1 MNRSKWS
8 EMMPLTLAVLVT
20 VGYVAFLEQSIMKI
34 TGGVFSYPLDD
45 PFIHMQ
51 VARNLA
57 QHGTWGINPSEFA
70 SASSSVL
77 YTLLLTFLFKIFPV
91 NILIPFVINV
101 IAAVVLLTVI
111 HRWLLRQQAGMIAR
125 SVTLLLVVVFAP
137 LPILIISGME
147 HILQCIFSFLF
158 ITSFAGWMEQW
169 QQPALAAGADKDSRL
184 PWRIYVYAILMT
196 GIRYEGIFPVMV
208 AGLILLYHRKLVG
221 AISLGLAA
229 SLLIVIF
236 GIYSVSK
243 GSYFFPNSVL
253 IKADS
258 IRPSFGG
265 IVEFIQNTLINKWSL
280 DSAQMANVPGG
291 RPPGIS
297 LPATQRLLIL
307 LPATFLLFLEPLRQR
322 RSWLYFLI
330 LLTGCT
336 LIHLALAA
344 TGWFY
349 RYEAYLV
356 VSTIVILS
364 MIYCKWGVAYLKG
377 KPGIAIAMAGLLAF
391 MVFFPFILRSAA
403 AYSKAKQACINI
415 YDQQYQMGQFLKK
428 YYKGS
433 TVAVNDIG
441 AVAFYGDLH
450 VVDLWGLGDIDVAR
464 SKKGQYCTP
473 VFLDS
478 LVKARNTRLALVYET
493 WFDKPL
499 LDRWTKVA
507 TWQMPNNVICGY
519 DVVTF
524 YAIDVR
530 DKGSLT
536 DNLKAFQSSLPRE
549 ISVVYY

>member
-1 MNRSKWS
+1 MKRFN
-8 EMMPLTLAVLVT
+8 MMPLLLAVLAT
-20 VGYVAFLEQSIMKI
+20 VIYVLFLERSIMKI

-77 YTLLLTFLFKIFPV
+77 YTILLTFLFKVFPV

-101 IAAVVLLTVI
+101 IAALVLLTVI
-111 HRWLLRQQAGMIAR
+111 HRWLLRQQAGIVAR
-125 SVTLLLVVVFAP
+125 TVILLLVVVFAP
-137 LPILIISGME
+137 LPVLIISGME
-147 HILQCIFSFLF
+147 HVLQCIFSFLF
-158 ITSFAGWMEQW
+158 ITSFAGWMEQR
-169 QQPALAAGADKDSRL
+169 QQPVMAAGAGKDKPL
-184 PWRIYVYAILMT
+184 PWRIYVYAMLMT
-196 GIRYEGIFPVMV
+196 GIRYEGIFLVMI
-208 AGLILLYHRKLVG
+208 AGLILLYHRKLVT
-221 AISLGLAA
+221 AVSLGLAA

-236 GIYSVSK
+236 GIYAVSK

-258 IRPSFGG
+258 IRPSLGG
-265 IVEFIQNTLINKWSL
+265 IVEFISNTLINKWSIEG
-280 DSAQMANVPGG
+280 SQTTIIPGG

-297 LPATQRLLIL
+297 LVASQRLLIL
-307 LPATFLLFLEPLRQR
+307 LPVTFLLFLEPLRQR

-356 VSTIVILS
+356 VPTIVILS
-364 MIYCKWGVAYLKG
+364 MIYCKWGAAYLKG

-391 MVFFPFILRSAA
+391 MVFFPFVLRSAA
-403 AYSKAKQACINI
+403 AYSKAKRACINI
-415 YDQQYQMGQFLKK
+415 YDQQYQMGQFLRK
-428 YYKGS
+428 YYRGN
-433 TVAVNDIG
+433 TVAANDIG
-441 AVAFYGDLH
+441 AISFYGDLK

-473 VFLDS
+473 QFLDS
-478 LVKARNTRLALVYET
+478 VVKTRNTSLAIVYET

-524 YAIDVR
+524 YVIDAR
-530 DKGSLT
+530 DKGSLVN
-536 DNLKAFQSSLPRE
+536 NLKDFQPSLPGE